1 MRLSAAQ
8 QSLLTASITQTFRI
22 WARAILSAPS
32 LWTKLMT
39 CHMMTLTPS
48 FLWLTRL
55 WAALLPA
62 LRSTF
67 PTLTLTRCL
76 HLWKQAWISSE
87 QSRQTALRLSPRL
100 RTHLITT
107 LPIIITL
114 SSPLHIRKHISRWLL
129 ILIPFF
135 QAQRAFR

>member
-107 LPIIITL
+107 LPITIMH
-114 SSPLHIRKHISRWLL
+114 SFPLPTRKHIGRWQR
-129 ILIPFF
+129 ISIPFF
-135 QAQRAFR
+135 PAPRALR